1 MGKPTRR
8 SPLVKVLFLN
18 SRKKRIDCDTLV
30 RIGRRPDV
38 IILAELLQR
47 SQRHYE
53 AGLAAAGY
61 KHCSRATLHSRKRHV
76 RLYSKRKLQSNERFS
91 RQGNK
96 LKNNWVWCMIDGVL
110 ISAVHMP
117 TKDMKGKPFEQL
129 GIWMRGNAGGRALMI
144 GDFNTDP
151 EKDHIWGPLL
161 IEWVDAFGWRNL
173 WDKAPGGTKAYT
185 FKGTRKSDKP
195 RRIDHAFAGKGL
207 PKARLIHLAAF
218 RLKGLSDHSGLLV
231 IL

>member
-1 MGKPTRR
+1 M
-8 SPLVKVLFLN
+8 KVLFLN
-18 SRKKRIDCDTLV
+18 TRKKRIDCGTLL

-38 IILAELLQR
+38 IVLAELLQG
-47 SQRHYE
+47 SQKYYE
-53 AGLAAAGY
+53 EGLASAGY
-61 KHCSRATLHSRKRHV
+61 ENCSRATLHSRKRHV
-76 RLYSKRKLQSNERFS
+76 RVYSKFDLESDERFS

-96 LKNNWVWCMIDGVL
+96 LKNNWVRCRIKGVT

-117 TKDMKGKPFEQL
+117 TKSMKEKPFRQL
-129 GIWMRGNAGGRALMI
+129 SPWMRKHGDKRTLMI

-151 EKDHIWGPLL
+151 SQDKKWGPHL

-207 PKARLIHLAAF
+207 PKARLIHLPAF

>member
-1 MGKPTRR
+1 M
-8 SPLVKVLFLN
+8 KVLFLN
-18 SRKKRIDCDTLV
+18 TRKKRIDCGALL

-38 IILAELLQR
+38 IVLAELLKG
-47 SQRHYE
+47 SQKHYE
-53 AGLAAAGY
+53 AGLASAGY
-61 KHCSRATLHSRKRHV
+61 VHRSRPTLHSRKRHV
-76 RLYSKRKLQSNERFS
+76 RIYSKRKLQSNERFS

-151 EKDHIWGPLL
+151 DKDSTWGPQLDG
-161 IEWVDAFGWRNL
+161 WVSFGWRNL

-207 PKARLIHLAAF
+207 PKARLIHLPAF
-218 RLKGLSDHSGLLV
+218 RLKGITDHSGLLV

>member
-1 MGKPTRR
+1 M
-8 SPLVKVLFLN
+8 KVLFLN
-18 SRKKRIDCDTLV
+18 TRKKRIDCSALL

-38 IILAELLQR
+38 IVLAELLQG

-53 AGLAAAGY
+53 AGLVAAGF
-61 KHCSRATLHSRKRHV
+61 KHNSRPTLHSRKRHV
-76 RLYSKRKLQSNERFS
+76 RVYSKPKLDSDERFNL
-91 RQGNK
+91 QGNK
-96 LKNNWVWCMIDGVL
+96 LKNNWVRCRIDGVT

-117 TKDMKGKPFEQL
+117 TQGMKRKPFKQL
-129 GIWMRGNAGGRALMI
+129 RPWMRKHGDKRTLMI

-151 EKDHIWGPLL
+151 EVDPKWGPQLVGWEAL
-161 IEWVDAFGWRNL
+161 GWRNL
-173 WDKAPGGTKAYT
+173 WDKVPGGTKAYT

-195 RRIDHAFAGKGL
+195 RRIDHAFAGRGL
-207 PKARLIHLAAF
+207 PKARMIHLPTF

>member
-1 MGKPTRR
+1 M
-8 SPLVKVLFLN
+8 KVLFLN
-18 SRKKRIDCDTLV
+18 TRKKRIDCGALL
-30 RIGRRPDV
+30 RIGRQPDV
-38 IILAELLQR
+38 IVLAELLLG
-47 SQRHYE
+47 SQKHYE
-53 AGLAAAGY
+53 AGLASVGF

-96 LKNNWVWCMIDGVL
+96 LKNNWVRCRIDGVT

-117 TKDMKGKPFEQL
+117 TQGMKRKPFKQL
-129 GIWMRGNAGGRALMI
+129 RPWMRKHADERTLMI

-151 EKDHIWGPLL
+151 DKDSTWGPQL
-161 IEWVDAFGWRNL
+161 IEWTDAFGWRNL

-185 FKGTRKSDKP
+185 FKGTRKTDTP

-207 PKARLIHLAAF
+207 PKARLIHLPAF
-218 RLKGLSDHSGLLV
+218 RLKGLTDHSGLLV
-231 IL
+231 VI

>member
-1 MGKPTRR
+1 M
-8 SPLVKVLFLN
+8 KVLFLN
-18 SRKKRIDCDTLV
+18 TRKKRIDCNALV
-30 RIGRRPDV
+30 RIGQRPDV
-38 IILAELLQR
+38 IILAELLQVG
-47 SQRHYE
+47 QKHYE
-53 AGLAAAGY
+53 AGLASAGY
-61 KHCSRATLHSRKRHV
+61 AHRSRPTLHSRKRHV
-76 RLYSKRKLQSNERFS
+76 RVYSKLELETDERFS

-96 LKNNWVWCMIDGVL
+96 LKNNWVRCYIDGVT

-117 TKDMKGKPFEQL
+117 TQGVKRKPFKQL
-129 GIWMRGNAGGRALMI
+129 RPWIRKHADERALMI

-151 EKDHIWGPLL
+151 EKDHIWGPQL

-207 PKARLIHLAAF
+207 PKARLIHLPAF
-218 RLKGLSDHSGLLV
+218 RLKGLTDHSGLLV
-231 IL
+231 EI

>member
-1 MGKPTRR
+1 M
-8 SPLVKVLFLN
+8 KVLFLN
-18 SRKKRIDCDTLV
+18 TRKKHIDCDTLV

-53 AGLAAAGY
+53 AGLAAAGF

-96 LKNNWVWCMIDGVL
+96 LKNNWAWCTINGVT

-117 TKDMKGKPFEQL
+117 TKRKKRKPFKQL
-129 GIWMRGNAGGRALMI
+129 KPWMRRNADKRALMI

-151 EKDHIWGPLL
+151 SQDKKWGPQL

-173 WDKAPGGTKAYT
+173 WDKAPGDTKAYT

-207 PKARLIHLAAF
+207 PKARLIHLPAF
-218 RLKGLSDHSGLLV
+218 RLKGLTDHSGLLV
-231 IL
+231 VI

>member
-1 MGKPTRR
+1 M
-8 SPLVKVLFLN
+8 KVLFLN
-18 SRKKRIDCDTLV
+18 TRKKRIDCGALL

-38 IILAELLQR
+38 IILTELLQG
-47 SQRHYE
+47 SQKHYQDS
-53 AGLAAAGY
+53 LSSVGY
-61 KHCSRATLHSRKRHV
+61 ENCSRATLHSRKRHV
-76 RLYSKRKLQSNERFS
+76 RVYSKLEPEADTRFS

-96 LKNNWVWCMIDGVL
+96 LKNNWVICRIDGVT

-117 TKDMKGKPFEQL
+117 TQGMKRKPFKQL
-129 GIWMRGNAGGRALMI
+129 RLWMRKHADKRALMI

-151 EKDHIWGPLL
+151 SQDRKWGPQL

-207 PKARLIHLAAF
+207 PKARLIHLPAF
-218 RLKGLSDHSGLLV
+218 RLKGLTDHSGLLV

>member
-1 MGKPTRR
+1 M
-8 SPLVKVLFLN
+8 KVLFLN
-18 SRKKRIDCDTLV
+18 TRKKRIDCGALL
-30 RIGRRPDV
+30 RIGQRPDV

-53 AGLAAAGY
+53 VGLASAGY
-61 KHCSRATLHSRKRHV
+61 VHRSRPTLHSRKRHV
-76 RLYSKRKLQSNERFS
+76 RFYSKMKLDSDRRFS

-96 LKNNWVWCMIDGVL
+96 LKNNWVVCRIDGVT

-117 TKDMKGKPFEQL
+117 TQGMKRKPFKQL
-129 GIWMRGNAGGRALMI
+129 IPWMRKHADERTLMI

-151 EKDHIWGPLL
+151 DKDSTWGPRL

-173 WDKAPGGTKAYT
+173 WDKAPGGTKVYT
-185 FKGTRKSDKP
+185 FKGTRKTDTP
-195 RRIDHAFAGKGL
+195 RRIDNAFAGKGL
-207 PKARLIHLAAF
+207 RKARLIHLPAF
-218 RLKGLSDHSGLLV
+218 RLKGLTDHSGLLV

>member
-1 MGKPTRR
+1 
-8 SPLVKVLFLN
+8 VKVLFLN
-18 SRKKRIDCDTLV
+18 TRKKRIDCGTLL
-30 RIGRRPDV
+30 RISRRPDV
-38 IILAELLQR
+38 IVLAELLQG

-53 AGLAAAGY
+53 EGLVAAGY
-61 KHCSRATLHSRKRHV
+61 KHCSRATIHSRKRHV
-76 RLYSKRKLQSNERFS
+76 RVYSKFELETDERFS
-91 RQGNK
+91 LQGNK
-96 LKNNWVWCMIDGVL
+96 LKNNWVRCCIKGVA

-117 TKDMKGKPFEQL
+117 TQGMKRKPFTQL
-129 GIWMRGNAGGRALMI
+129 EPWMSKQGASRALMI

-151 EKDHIWGPLL
+151 AQDPKWGPELTGWL
-161 IEWVDAFGWRNL
+161 KHGWRNL
-173 WDKAPGGTKAYT
+173 WDKVPGGTKAYT

-207 PKARLIHLAAF
+207 PKARLIHLPAF

>member
-1 MGKPTRR
+1 M
-8 SPLVKVLFLN
+8 KVLFLN
-18 SRKKRIDCDTLV
+18 TRKKRIDCGALL

-38 IILAELLQR
+38 IILAELLQG
-47 SQRHYE
+47 SQKHYE
-53 AGLAAAGY
+53 DGLVSAGF
-61 KHCSRATLHSRKRHV
+61 KHCSWATLHSRKRHLRV
-76 RLYSKRKLQSNERFS
+76 YSKLELETDTRFS

-96 LKNNWVWCMIDGVL
+96 LKNNWVICRIDGVT

-117 TKDMKGKPFEQL
+117 TQGMKSKPFKQL
-129 GIWMRGNAGGRALMI
+129 RPWMRKQADKHALTI

-151 EKDHIWGPLL
+151 EKDHIWGPQL

-207 PKARLIHLAAF
+207 PKARLIHLPAF
-218 RLKGLSDHSGLLV
+218 RLKGLTDHSGLLV
-231 IL
+231 VI

>member
-1 MGKPTRR
+1 M
-8 SPLVKVLFLN
+8 KVLFLN
-18 SRKKRIDCDTLV
+18 TRKKRIDCGTLL

-38 IILAELLQR
+38 IVLAELLQG

-53 AGLAAAGY
+53 AGLASAGY
-61 KHCSRATLHSRKRHV
+61 ENCSRATLHSRKRHV
-76 RLYSKRKLQSNERFS
+76 RVYSKLKLDSDERFS
-91 RQGNK
+91 LQGNK
-96 LKNNWVWCMIDGVL
+96 LKNNWVRCCIKDVT

-117 TKDMKGKPFEQL
+117 TRGMKQKPFSQL
-129 GIWMRGNAGGRALMI
+129 EPWMRKQGSSRALMI

-151 EKDHIWGPLL
+151 DKDSIWGPRLDG
-161 IEWVDAFGWRNL
+161 WVVLGWRNL
-173 WDKAPGGTKAYT
+173 WDKAPGGRKAYT

-207 PKARLIHLAAF
+207 PKARLIHLPAF